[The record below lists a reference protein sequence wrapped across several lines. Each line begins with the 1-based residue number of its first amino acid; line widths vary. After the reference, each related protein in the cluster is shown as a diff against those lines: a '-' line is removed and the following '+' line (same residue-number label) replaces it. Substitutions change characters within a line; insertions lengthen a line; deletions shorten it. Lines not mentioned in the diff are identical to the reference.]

1 MNKNKKLWIGV
12 ISLALALMLFAVL
25 LIVQKSMQQ
34 EPVYEKVLC
43 ASTTIPENTKITEAN
58 IDTYIR
64 AKEIPVEWLPEDYT
78 TAPKQVLGMIAE
90 VEISEGSMI
99 IGSMLRASREYYKT
113 YEELTLISVPIGEL
127 YQGVAGS
134 LRMGDYVDIYA
145 LYEEEKEYHC
155 QLLAEHIRIEATY
168 SDQGQAIGADN
179 TEGLSQL
186 IIIPMERE
194 QVALFYESL
203 ARGHI
208 RIAKYEAV

>member
-43 ASTTIPENTKITEAN
+43 ANTTIPQSTKITEEN
-58 IDTYIR
+58 IDTYI
-64 AKEIPVEWLPEDYT
+64 KQQEIPVEWLPKGYVSASEE
-78 TAPKQVLGMIAE
+78 VLDMV
-90 VEISEGSMI
+90 VEADISEGSMI
-99 IGSMLRASREYYKT
+99 TGSMLKAYQEYYEGYQK
-113 YEELTLISVPIGEL
+113 LTLISVPIGEL

-145 LYEEEKEYHC
+145 LYEEEKGYHC
-155 QLLAEHIRIEATY
+155 QMLAEHIRIEATY

>member
-25 LIVQKSMQQ
+25 LIVQKSMKE
-34 EPVYEKVLC
+34 EPVYEEVLC
-43 ASTTIPENTKITEAN
+43 ANTTIPENTKITEAN

-64 AKEIPVEWLPEDYT
+64 RREIPVEWLPENYI
-78 TAPKQVLGMIAE
+78 TASEQVLGMIAKT
-90 VEISEGSMI
+90 EISEGSMVTV
-99 IGSMLRASREYYKT
+99 SVLRAYQEYY
-113 YEELTLISVPIGEL
+113 EEYQKLTLISVPISEL

-134 LRMGDYVDIYA
+134 LRTGDYVDIYA

-186 IIIPMERE
+186 ITIPMERE

-203 ARGHI
+203 ARGNI

>member
-25 LIVQKSMQQ
+25 LIVQKSMQE
-34 EPVYEKVLC
+34 EPVYQKVLC
-43 ASTTIPENTKITEAN
+43 ANTTIPQSTKITAEN
-58 IDTYIR
+58 IDTYI
-64 AKEIPVEWLPEDYT
+64 KQQDIPVDWLPKDYVS
-78 TAPKQVLGMIAE
+78 ASEKVLDMV
-90 VEISEGSMI
+90 VEADVSEGSVI
-99 IGSMLRASREYYKT
+99 TGSVLKAYQEYY
-113 YEELTLISVPIGEL
+113 EEYQKLTLISVPVGEL

-134 LRMGDYVDIYA
+134 LRMGDYVDIYT

-155 QLLAEHIRIEATY
+155 QLLAEHIRIAATY
-168 SDQGQAIGADN
+168 SDQGQAIGTDN
-179 TEGLSQL
+179 AEGLSQL

>member
-12 ISLALALMLFAVL
+12 ISLTLALMMFAVL

-43 ASTTIPENTKITEAN
+43 ANTIIPENTKITEAN
-58 IDTYIR
+58 IDSYIR
-64 AKEIPVEWLPEDYT
+64 QQEIPVEWLPKDYVS
-78 TAPKQVLGMIAE
+78 APEKVLGMVAGA
-90 VEISEGSMI
+90 EISEGSMI
-99 IGSMLRASREYYKT
+99 TDTMLKDYQEYYKA
-113 YEELTLISVPIGEL
+113 YEELTLIGVPIGEL

-134 LRMGDYVDIYA
+134 LRMGDYVDIYT
-145 LYEEEKEYHC
+145 LYEAEKEYHC

-168 SDQGQAIGADN
+168 SDQGQVIGTDN
-179 TEGLSQL
+179 IGGLSQL
-186 IIIPMERE
+186 IVIPMERE